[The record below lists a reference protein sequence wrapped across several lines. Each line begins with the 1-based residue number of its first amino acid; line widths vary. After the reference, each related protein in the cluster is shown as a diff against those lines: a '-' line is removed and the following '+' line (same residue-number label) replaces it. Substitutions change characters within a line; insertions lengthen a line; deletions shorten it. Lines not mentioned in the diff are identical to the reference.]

1 MVTRL
6 EARRSK
12 HVGGLAKRLVLGC
25 KGHIRPSTD
34 IRYPVEDSE
43 REAEKSK
50 IPPSVFLNNLLNV
63 RDSPLSDFLEMLAQP
78 FTSHSLTR
86 NVVLR
91 LFVLEMTPDISERV
105 DIKARTIGYS
115 YGPKYADMVGMIM
128 PTKAGVNLGI
138 AYAMEL
144 PDPKKLLEGTG
155 KLHRHIKLKSMSD
168 LESAALK
175 ALLTASIA
183 ATVRRREKAAQK
195 AKK

>member
-1 MVTRL
+1 MPGKEVADLLAGFAPEVRNL
-6 EARRSK
+6 ALAAR
-12 HVGGLAKRLVLGC
+12 A
-25 KGHIRPSTD
+25 
-34 IRYPVEDSE
+34 
-43 REAEKSK
+43 
-50 IPPSVFLNNLLNV
+50 
-63 RDSPLSDFLEMLAQP
+63 
-78 FTSHSLTR
+78 
-86 NVVLR
+86 
-91 LFVLEMTPDISERV
+91 FVLEMTPDISERV
-105 DIKARTIGYS
+105 DVKARMIGYS

-155 KLHRHIKLKSMSD
+155 KLHRHVKLKSMSD

>member
-1 MVTRL
+1 MKDP
-6 EARRSK
+6 ARNSK
-12 HVGGLAKRLVLGC
+12 VMPGKEVADLLAGFAPEVR
-25 KGHIRPSTD
+25 
-34 IRYPVEDSE
+34 
-43 REAEKSK
+43 
-50 IPPSVFLNNLLNV
+50 NLA
-63 RDSPLSDFLEMLAQP
+63 LAA
-78 FTSHSLTR
+78 R
-86 NVVLR
+86 A
-91 LFVLEMTPDISERV
+91 FVLEMTPDISERV
-105 DIKARTIGYS
+105 DVKARMIGYS

-155 KLHRHIKLKSMSD
+155 KLHRHVKLKSMSD

-175 ALLTASIA
+175 ALLTASVA

>member
-1 MVTRL
+1 MKDP
-6 EARRSK
+6 ARTSK
-12 HVGGLAKRLVLGC
+12 VMPGKEVADLLAGFAPEVR
-25 KGHIRPSTD
+25 
-34 IRYPVEDSE
+34 
-43 REAEKSK
+43 
-50 IPPSVFLNNLLNV
+50 NLA
-63 RDSPLSDFLEMLAQP
+63 LAA
-78 FTSHSLTR
+78 R
-86 NVVLR
+86 A
-91 LFVLEMTPDISERV
+91 FVLEMTPDISERV
-105 DIKARTIGYS
+105 DVKARMIGYS
-115 YGPKYADMVGMIM
+115 YGPKYAEMVGMIM

-155 KLHRHIKLKSMSD
+155 KLHRHVKLKRMSD